1 MRSHP
6 SHPLKL
12 STPPALLRESNR
24 PAHLRGSC
32 DDGTTS
38 TTEDSVAVV
47 LCTTTITME
56 YRRGLGDTDGLFGVG
71 FDSCDDPLVGRVPD
85 IVIFFFF
92 GTDVGA
98 NRREEQREGR
108 PDRTYGRERTQL
120 FQTTELR
127 YFECRTTIAN
137 RHRPSV
143 CTLQTNS
150 IVV

>member
-1 MRSHP
+1 MSRRLDPVLRVALRNEVRSHP

-32 DDGTTS
+32 DAGTPTS
-38 TTEDSVAVV
+38 TKDAVAVV

-98 NRREEQREGR
+98 NRREERREG
-108 PDRTYGRERTQL
+108 PDRTYGRERTHSSK
-120 FQTTELR
+120 R
-127 YFECRTTIAN
+127 RNYA
-137 RHRPSV
+137 
-143 CTLQTNS
+143 TLN
-150 IVV
+150 VVLL